1 MGKSEL
7 FLSIPQILN
16 TALLIVLLTVEG
28 IWDWKTRRI
37 RMDAVLLC
45 AAAGICLRIADR
57 MTVCSA
63 RYDGPSLLASFLPG
77 AVLLLLAVLGRG
89 IGSGDAALFLTAGL
103 LWGQETAELA
113 FFTFLLAA
121 AVGLILHF
129 FRHLGWKDSVP
140 MAPFMLISGV
150 GIVIAQLLQAA
161 VPE

>member
-57 MTVCSA
+57 MTVCSY

-121 AVGLILHF
+121 APWMEG
-129 FRHLGWKDSVP
+129 FRAHGTFYADLRCGDCHRT
-140 MAPFMLISGV
+140 
-150 GIVIAQLLQAA
+150 AA
-161 VPE
+161 AGGRAGMRVCG